1 MKILICG
8 FMGSGKSHWLDT
20 LKKKSSI
27 SAFQFLDLDHEIAKS
42 LNIKPSLLGE
52 WIKKYDWPAFRKL
65 EQEMIASFLGEK
77 KDGVLSLGGGSLTE
91 NLIDRCKSNNKIK
104 IVFLNT
110 PFDVCFERITG
121 DDNRPL
127 AALEKEELRSLYETR
142 FVLYGKADLI
152 LGERERKEIDGIDS
166 LVHTLWGPV

>member
-8 FMGSGKSHWLDT
+8 FMGSGKSHWLDF
-20 LKKKSSI
+20 LKKNSSS
-27 SAFQFLDLDHEIAKS
+27 SAFLFWDLDYEIANS
-42 LNIKPSLLGE
+42 LNIKPSQLGE

-77 KDGVLSLGGGSLTE
+77 KDGILSLGGGSLTE

-110 PFDVCFERITG
+110 PFELCHERITG

-127 AALEKEELRSLYETR
+127 GALEKEELRSLYETR
-142 FVLYGKADLI
+142 YTLYSKADLI
-152 LGERERKEIDGIDS
+152 LGDRERKEIDGIDS
-166 LVHTLWGPV
+166 LVHTLWGPI